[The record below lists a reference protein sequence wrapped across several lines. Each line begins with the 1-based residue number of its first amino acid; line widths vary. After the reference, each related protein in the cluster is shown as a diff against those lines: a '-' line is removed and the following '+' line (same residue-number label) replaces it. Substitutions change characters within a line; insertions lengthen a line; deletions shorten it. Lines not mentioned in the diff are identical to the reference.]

1 LASSLAA
8 AIEDRFSIV
17 ANLKE
22 GHSGIFEVTISG
34 RVIYSNRMQ
43 CGCLPENEEI
53 LQRIC
58 DYREEGGTQE
68 EELLSRQDAT

>member
-1 LASSLAA
+1 M
-8 AIEDRFSIV
+8 

-22 GHSGIFEVTISG
+22 GHGGIFEVTISG

-58 DYREEGGTQE
+58 EYKEGGATLE
-68 EELLSRQDAT
+68 EDLLSKQDAT